1 MTNSRQTF
9 GRKGRIALALILAAA
24 SLLLLCS
31 MGGLFASPSGVMPP
45 EEAASYPANDSFVEE
60 IAADMP
66 ADSVSY
72 NVSYEATVLEWFDSS
87 EVEEDVNGSVLK
99 NDSLDID
106 AAVLVSCSC
115 RTCKSDDWTK
125 KFDWL
130 TSTTTTTLQ
139 ENSSTTTTLNGSVTT
154 TTTTLPDNT
163 TTTSVPVTTTS
174 TTTLPGDTTT
184 TTSVTSTTIVEDT
197 TTTTS
202 STTTTTTSSTTTTT
216 TSSTTTTT
224 IPEADEF
231 SSGWFALAILFFA
244 PAFMYLAVKRS

>member
-24 SLLLLCS
+24 SLLLLCG

-45 EEAASYPANDSFVEE
+45 EQAASYPENGTFVEE
-60 IAADMP
+60 IVADLP
-66 ADSVSY
+66 ADNVSY
-72 NVSYEATVLEWFDSS
+72 NVSYEATVLEWFASS
-87 EVEEDVNGSVLK
+87 EVEESVNESSPA

-106 AAVLVSCSC
+106 AAVLVSCRC

-139 ENSSTTTTLNGSVTT
+139 ENPSTTTTLNGSVTT
-154 TTTTLPDNT
+154 TTTSLPDNT
-163 TTTSVPVTTTS
+163 TTTSVPATTTS

-184 TTSVTSTTIVEDT
+184 TMPDNSTTTTSVTTTTTIVENT

-202 STTTTTTSSTTTTT
+202 STTTS
-216 TSSTTTTT
+216 T